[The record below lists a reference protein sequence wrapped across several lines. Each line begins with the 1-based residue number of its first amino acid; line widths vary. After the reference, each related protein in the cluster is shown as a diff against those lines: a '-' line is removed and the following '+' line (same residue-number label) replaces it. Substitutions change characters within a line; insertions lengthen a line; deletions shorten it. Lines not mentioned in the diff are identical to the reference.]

1 MHRRGDHD
9 GSSKMDTASMQSGF
23 MSKAGGGNKKRSIRK
38 SDQRSMKLAQQNETL
53 INKIQE
59 QLADLKGHVNGELS
73 RLDGGIEANKT
84 ITELKFQDMLLE
96 MEKNKVGSNIL
107 EQL

>member
-9 GSSKMDTASMQSGF
+9 GSSKMDTASLQSGF

-53 INKIQE
+53 INKI
-59 QLADLKGHVNGELS
+59 
-73 RLDGGIEANKT
+73 
-84 ITELKFQDMLLE
+84 
-96 MEKNKVGSNIL
+96 
-107 EQL
+107 